1 MAELILHHYD
11 MSPYAEKVRL
21 MFGLKG
27 LPWRSVQIP
36 IVMPKPD
43 LVELTGGYRRTPT
56 LQIGADIY
64 CDTKICARA
73 LERLHPDPTL
83 FPVGDDAATWGLCR
97 QGETSFMM
105 VVSVMMGAGDVFDE
119 AFMEDRKKMAPGVD
133 FSRAPLI
140 VPAKLGQLRA
150 NLDLIETLLC
160 DGRRFV
166 QGDVPGIADLA
177 WYHPHMMLGA
187 IPQGKKLIDALENVP
202 AWMERVAAIGHGSRR
217 ELEAADAVTIARDAE
232 PAPLPEPSAP
242 AVDASDRIE
251 LGENVIVLP
260 EEVGS
265 GAVAGELV
273 IDDVHEIAVRRHSE
287 RAGELVVHFPR
298 EEYLIVRAG

>member
-1 MAELILHHYD
+1 
-11 MSPYAEKVRL
+11 

-27 LPWRSVQIP
+27 LAWRSVQIP

-43 LVELTGGYRRTPT
+43 LIELTGGYRRTPT

-73 LERLHPDPTL
+73 LEVRYPDPTL
-83 FPVGDDAATWGLCR
+83 FPAGDDAATWGLCR
-97 QGETSFMM
+97 QAETSFMM
-105 VVSVMMGAGDVFDE
+105 VVTVMMGSGGVFDE

-133 FSRAPLI
+133 FSRAGLI
-140 VPAKLGQLRA
+140 VPAKLSQLRA
-150 NLDLIETLLC
+150 NLDLFERQLR

-166 QGDVPGIADLA
+166 QGDAPGIADLA
-177 WYHPHMMLGA
+177 GYHPIMMLGVTPA
-187 IPQGKKLIDALENVP
+187 GKKLIDALEHVP
-202 AWMERVAAIGHGSRR
+202 AWMARVAAIGHGSRS
-217 ELEAADAVTIARDAE
+217 ELDAAEAVAIARDAE
-232 PAPLPEPSAP
+232 PASIAQPG
-242 AVDASDRIE
+242 DASGDDADRIE
-251 LGENVIVLP
+251 LGENVIVMP

-273 IDDVHEIAVRRHSE
+273 INDVHEIAVRRHTE

-298 EEYLIVRAG
+298 EEYLVVRAG